1 MVLLNKLVLSNFDF
15 HSYTILLIAQCIF
28 CLVAVRI
35 ASAIRLVQLEP
46 WNWTIASTWFPSN
59 VVFVAMLWTSLPALQ
74 LLGVGM
80 VTILKSLT
88 NLLTIFGDILF
99 FGKSYGAG
107 VWATLGLMALSAAC
121 GAITDINFNAAGYAW
136 QLLNCFCTA
145 GYSLTLRGAMDK
157 VVPFTRHQARMNG
170 LSMVMYNNLLSLPLL
185 VLVAVLN
192 GEIFT
197 VFKEQ
202 SLRDPRFQAAVCMSV
217 TCGFLISFCSLWFLS
232 STTATTYSLVG
243 SLNKLP
249 LAIVGLIFFDHVW
262 NTENIVSILVGLIA
276 GIVFARAKQ
285 AQPSRSTT
293 YFSRH

>member
-1 MVLLNKLVLSNFDF
+1 MKITDPGRDVRWNNVGAVPVIQKTPHVTPVGTPTAAAAARQAALGMPLLAGLSYCSASAGMVLLNKLVLSNFDF

-121 GAITDINFNAAGYAW
+121 GAITDINFNAAG
-136 QLLNCFCTA
+136 LC
-145 GYSLTLRGAMDK
+145 
-157 VVPFTRHQARMNG
+157 
-170 LSMVMYNNLLSLPLL
+170 LSL
-185 VLVAVLN
+185 
-192 GEIFT
+192 
-197 VFKEQ
+197 
-202 SLRDPRFQAAVCMSV
+202 
-217 TCGFLISFCSLWFLS
+217 
-232 STTATTYSLVG
+232 ATRRG
-243 SLNKLP
+243 
-249 LAIVGLIFFDHVW
+249 
-262 NTENIVSILVGLIA
+262 
-276 GIVFARAKQ
+276 
-285 AQPSRSTT
+285 
-293 YFSRH
+293 